1 MDSGIPTGPETVG
14 LDPEHTPIEGVED
27 AEFVKEE
34 APKRKKLFTLFA
46 AGLILVGGAVYAYE
60 ALYASKHITT
70 DNAYVGASIASVTP
84 LVSASVT
91 EVLVGDTEMV
101 RKGDILVRLD
111 NTDAQV
117 ALDKAAAD
125 LALAKRTV
133 RGLLATDASLDSQIT
148 ARAADFDRARAM
160 VESAKANLEKAE
172 IDLRRRKALE
182 ASGSVSGDEVTQAS
196 NARLVAVANL
206 KASQS
211 AEAQAKASYIAAE
224 AQRNANRVM
233 IEGTTVDTNP
243 QVLRAKAAYDQAR
256 LDLERTVI
264 RAPLDGVI
272 SRRQV
277 QVGQRVQV
285 GATLMD
291 VVPLMDAY
299 VDANFK
305 EGKLTKV
312 KPGQKV
318 TLTSDLYGDD
328 VKYSGVITGFSG
340 GTGAAF
346 SIIPAQ
352 NATGNW
358 IKVVQRLPVRIA
370 LDKQEL
376 ENHPLRVGL
385 SMNVDVYVGD

>member
-1 MDSGIPTGPETVG
+1 MDSGIPTEPETVG
-14 LDPEHTPIEGVED
+14 QDLQQVPSEGVED
-27 AEFVKEE
+27 AEFVKE
-34 APKRKKLFTLFA
+34 APPKRKKLFTVFA
-46 AGLILVGGAVYAYE
+46 AGLILIGGAFYAYDV
-60 ALYASKHITT
+60 LYASKHVTT
-70 DNAYVGASIASVTP
+70 DNAYVGASIASITP

-91 EVLVGDTEMV
+91 EVLVGDTETV
-101 RKGDILVRLD
+101 KKGDILIRLD

-133 RGLLATDASLDSQIT
+133 RGLLATDESLDSQIT

-160 VESAKANLEKAE
+160 VESAKANLQKAE
-172 IDLRRRKALE
+172 IDLQRRKALE
-182 ASGSVSGDEVTQAS
+182 ASGSVSGDEVTQAD
-196 NARLVAVANL
+196 NARLVALANL
-206 KASQS
+206 KAAQS
-211 AEAQAKASYIAAE
+211 SEAQARASYIAAE
-224 AQRNANRVM
+224 GQRNATRVM
-233 IEGTTVDTNP
+233 IEGTSVDTNP

-264 RAPLDGVI
+264 RAPLDGVV

-318 TLTSDLYGDD
+318 TLTADL
-328 VKYSGVITGFSG
+328 
-340 GTGAAF
+340 
-346 SIIPAQ
+346 
-352 NATGNW
+352 
-358 IKVVQRLPVRIA
+358 
-370 LDKQEL
+370 
-376 ENHPLRVGL
+376 
-385 SMNVDVYVGD
+385 